1 MPATASAY
9 DTKHPDYLTYDKKWT
24 VIEDV
29 LKGELAV
36 KAKGQ
41 TYLPLQNVETSTEKF
56 NERYDVYIERAKL
69 YNATARTLSGF
80 VGQVFNKP
88 PTQEFGSLDYLQK
101 DPCGTGVSIEQ
112 LAKSVLADIVSYGR
126 CGVWIDF
133 PKTGGSYSQ
142 ADVDAGLARPILKN
156 YTAKDIINWRTKKRG
171 ARTILSLVVLRERVL
186 VEDDD
191 FVSQYNYQ
199 YRVLRLV
206 NDVYTVKVYKPWKEA
221 ESVEVRPTDNDGKT
235 FDEIPFVF
243 GGIQEND
250 AEVDEPPMY
259 DMASLNIAHYRN
271 SADYE
276 EAVFMVG
283 QPTVWYAGLDQ
294 PWITNVLKG
303 EFRLGSRGGL
313 PLPPGGSAGIL
324 QVQSNTLVKEAMDQK
339 ESQMIALGARIV
351 RESTVVKTATEVVGD
366 KITEVSTLAAG
377 ARNTSAV
384 LRKSFEFAQKFAGTN
399 LDIKFELSTDFDMA
413 TMTSQML
420 LAIVT
425 AWQAGLMV
433 SETVHD
439 LFTRAGFTELTLEQ
453 AKEKGL
459 AMKPPEPV
467 ATNSPAT
474 RTDNQA
480 G

>member
-1 MPATASAY
+1 MPATGTAY
-9 DTKHPDYLTYDKKWT
+9 DTKHPDYLIYDKKWT

-36 KAKGQ
+36 KAKGL
-41 TYLPLQNVETSTEKF
+41 TYLPLQNVETSPEKF
-56 NERYDVYIERAKL
+56 RERYSVYIERAKL

-88 PTQEFGSLDYLQK
+88 PSQEFGSLEYLQK
-101 DPCGTGVSIEQ
+101 DPCGTGVTIEQ
-112 LAKSVLADIVSYGR
+112 LAKAVLADIVSYGR
-126 CGVWIDF
+126 CGIWVDF
-133 PKTGGSYSQ
+133 PKTGGRYSK

-156 YTAKDIINWRTKKRG
+156 YAPKDIINWRTKKRG

-186 VEDDD
+186 INDDD
-191 FVSQYNYQ
+191 FVSHYDYQ

-206 NDVYTVKVYKPWKEA
+206 DDVYSVKVYKPWNENETA
-221 ESVEVRPTDNDGKT
+221 EVFPTDNDGKT

-243 GGIQEND
+243 GGIKEND
-250 AEVDEPPMY
+250 AEADEPPMY

-283 QPTVWYAGLDQ
+283 QPTVWYAGLDEA
-294 PWITNVLKG
+294 WIKSVLKG

-313 PLPPGGSAGIL
+313 PLPSGGSAGIL
-324 QVQSNTLVKEAMDQK
+324 QVESNTLVKEAMDQK
-339 ESQMIALGARIV
+339 EAQMIALGARIV
-351 RESTVVKTATEVVGD
+351 RESNVVKTATEVVGD

-384 LRKSFEFAQKFAGTN
+384 LLESFKFAQKFAGTN
-399 LDIKFELSTDFDMA
+399 IEIKFELSTDFDMA

-433 SETVHD
+433 TETVHD
-439 LFTRAGFTELTLEQ
+439 LFTRAGFTNLTFEE
-453 AKEKGL
+453 AKTKGL
-459 AMKPPEPV
+459 LEKPPEPV
-467 ATNSPAT
+467 ATNSPAA
-474 RTDNQA
+474 RTDKQA
-480 G
+480 A